1 MHKITSCLLVIISL
15 FFSPHGRANIDL
27 VSLPGRDNTELTI
40 YNSADLTLVREQR
53 TLTLRKG
60 INRLEFGWENTL
72 IDPTSVQLRAPSN
85 EGKVRL
91 QEVIY
96 QKNIR
101 GSALWL
107 IESDIEGPVPV
118 EITFFTSGLNWHAYY
133 MGTLSSDE
141 KTMQLQGYV
150 RVNNYSGEDY
160 QNASTRVIVGNIHL
174 LDEIATLARREA
186 PYNQP
191 GNGKLMP
198 MTRTDDEFKARA
210 YSEMAD
216 IAAEMAPMGQAVAK
230 QIFKRGLSEYFLY
243 SIEGTEDI
251 LNGWGKR
258 LPSFKVDRIPVRNLY
273 RYEEERY
280 GKIARRLIIF
290 SNDKDHQLGME
301 PLPNG
306 NVQIFKS
313 LKKKLHLAYVGNM
326 MTKYIPINQDI
337 ELDVGHSREVIIE
350 PVLMSETTE
359 NYLFDRKG
367 NISGFDSIQD
377 WEIKIGNNRD
387 LPITVEIIRN
397 FKNAYWKIQ
406 NSKDNPA
413 KYNKTDFNTV
423 AYTLDLPPRSSS
435 VITYKLV
442 QFEGE
447 RQHTR

>member
-1 MHKITSCLLVIISL
+1 MHKISSYLLVIFGL
-15 FFSPHGRANIDL
+15 YFSPYSRANIDL

-91 QEVIY
+91 QEVIF
-96 QKNIR
+96 QKNIK

-107 IESDIEGPVPV
+107 IDSDIEGPVPV

-133 MGTLSSDE
+133 MGTLSGDE

-160 QNASTRVIVGNIHL
+160 QKASTRVIVGNIHL
-174 LDEIATLARREA
+174 LDEIAALARREA

-191 GNGKLMP
+191 GNDRILP
-198 MTRTDDEFKARA
+198 MTRVDDEFKARA
-210 YSEMAD
+210 YSEMSD
-216 IAAEMAPMGQAVAK
+216 IAAELAPMGQVAAK

-251 LNGWGKR
+251 LDGWGKR
-258 LPSFKVDRIPVRNLY
+258 LPSFEIDQIPVRNLY

-280 GKIARRLIIF
+280 GKVTRRLIIF
-290 SNDKDHQLGME
+290 SNDKAHQLGKE

-306 NVQIFKS
+306 NVQIFRNLNNKQQ
-313 LKKKLHLAYVGNM
+313 LAYVGNM
-326 MTKYIPINQDI
+326 STKYIPVNQDI
-337 ELDVGHSREVIIE
+337 ELDVGHAREVSIE
-350 PVLMSETTE
+350 PVLMEESTE
-359 NYLFDRKG
+359 NYLFDRHG
-367 NISGFDSIQD
+367 NISGFDNIQD
-377 WEIKIGNNRD
+377 WEIKVENHRG
-387 LPITVEIIRN
+387 LPVTVEVTRN
-397 FKNAYWKIQ
+397 FKNGYWKIN
-406 NSKDNPA
+406 NSEDN
-413 KYNKTDFNTV
+413 KGKFKKTDFNTV
-423 AYTLDLPPRSSS
+423 TYTLDLPPRSNS
-435 VITYKLV
+435 VIAYKLV